1 MKKVLIISSTPR
13 VNGNSEI
20 LCEEFLR
27 GAKESGNIVEL
38 IKLRQK
44 KIGYCIGCQVCY
56 SNGTC
61 FQKDDM
67 NEILN
72 KMVNADVIV
81 LATPVYFYSMCA
93 QLKTL
98 IDRSVARYT
107 ELNNKEFYYIL
118 TCTDTNKKHLSRVL
132 EGLRGFTLDCL
143 DNAKEKGIIYGIGAS
158 VKGIVNVTDAFKDAY
173 EMGKKV

>member
-56 SNGTC
+56 SNGVC

-72 KMVNADVIV
+72 KMVKSKMVREAARKARELVRKKSNLDLI
-81 LATPVYFYSMCA
+81 YS
-93 QLKTL
+93 
-98 IDRSVARYT
+98 
-107 ELNNKEFYYIL
+107 E
-118 TCTDTNKKHLSRVL
+118 SR
-132 EGLRGFTLDCL
+132 
-143 DNAKEKGIIYGIGAS
+143 
-158 VKGIVNVTDAFKDAY
+158 
-173 EMGKKV
+173 